1 MGGNPDYLE
10 KLTKDLPQQKV
21 REPPSGDN
29 QRYFGKTKNLLP
41 QIMRDSHV
49 IGRNSEKM
57 TKDLPPRRVCEP
69 PNQVEQAQFLGS
81 NGGNPGYLDQLMKN
95 DSQNRPL
102 QVKTKIEPR
111 IAVCEPP
118 NQNEQAQFLGSMGG
132 NPGYLDQLMKNDSQ
146 NRPSQVKTK
155 IEPRIAVCEPPPR
168 TNQIKVEEDPMA
180 GFLGSMG
187 GNPGY
192 LAQLTK

>member
-1 MGGNPDYLE
+1 
-10 KLTKDLPQQKV
+10 
-21 REPPSGDN
+21 
-29 QRYFGKTKNLLP
+29 
-41 QIMRDSHV
+41 MRDSHV

-95 DSQNRPL
+95 DSQKRPL

-118 NQNEQAQFLGSMGG
+118 
-132 NPGYLDQLMKNDSQ
+132 
-146 NRPSQVKTK
+146 
-155 IEPRIAVCEPPPR
+155 PRA
-168 TNQIKVEEDPMA
+168 NQIKVEEDPMA